1 MADFGK
7 LDFAVSFNPLTAFPL
22 DARTLFYSFD
32 DAVAAATKAK
42 RAGSTD
48 TIYYYGMHITVV
60 DMEKETAR
68 QYVIQP
74 GGRLLGVAFSGE
86 STGGSSGSG
95 ISKEQ
100 LGNTLI
106 IDAATGKIEVNMAS
120 VVEDDS
126 KLPVSGDAV
135 FEYVETRIG
144 SSLGVIEDVLETV

>member
-1 MADFGK
+1 MADYGK

-22 DARTLFYSFD
+22 DSRTLFYSLS
-32 DAVAAATKAK
+32 DATEAAAKAK
-42 RAGSTD
+42 RAGSAETV
-48 TIYYYGMHITVV
+48 YYYGMRITVV

-86 STGGSSGSG
+86 TSGGTGSSG

-106 IDAATGKIEVNMAS
+106 IDATTGRLEVNMANE
-120 VVEDDS
+120 VEDDS
-126 KLPVSGDAV
+126 RLPVSGDAV
-135 FEYVETRIG
+135 FEYVESRIEG
-144 SSLGVIEDVLETV
+144 SLGVIEDVLETV